1 MRMFLPG
8 LPFVLIA
15 AAAPAATQAD
25 LDALLAAD
33 RAAGK
38 AAEGREPAEALSAL
52 FDEDVVLVA
61 GRQPIYARGKAAARA
76 RLLEN
81 PDNKGATIAWS
92 PVGGG
97 ISADAAHGY
106 TYGQMTVTPAG
117 KPATALKYLAYWV
130 KTPAGWRIAALS
142 RRPLEKPV
150 ALAAAAPVIG
160 VARHDDEAA
169 KSLAAAEQSFSDEA
183 QKIGLRAAFAQY
195 GRAESVNIGAAP
207 EIAVGAARIAEGVAG
222 PEPTSPVVWNADDV
236 RVAPSGDLGLSF
248 GHIRLKQAPP
258 AGAPDAFPFFTIW
271 ARPAA
276 GDPWRYVAE

>member
-1 MRMFLPG
+1 MRMFLAG

-15 AAAPAATQAD
+15 AGAPAATKAD

-61 GRQPIYARGKAAARA
+61 GHYPIYARGKAAAEA
-76 RLLEN
+76 RLREN
-81 PDNKGATIAWS
+81 PGNKGATIAWS

-97 ISADAAHGY
+97 ISTDASHGY
-106 TYGQMTVTPAG
+106 TYGRMTVTPAG

-142 RRPLEKPV
+142 RRPLETPV
-150 ALAAAAPVIG
+150 ALTPAAPVIG
-160 VARHDDEAA
+160 VARHAGDAA
-169 KSLAAAEQSFSDEA
+169 KSLAAAEQGFSDEA
-183 QKIGLRAAFAQY
+183 QTIGLRAAFARY

-207 EIAVGAARIAEGVAG
+207 AIAVGATRISEGVAG
-222 PEPTSPVVWNADDV
+222 PEPTSPVVWRADDV

-248 GHIRLKQAPP
+248 GRIRFNGAPP
-258 AGAPDAFPFFTIW
+258 PGAPEAIPFFTIW

-276 GDPWRYVAE
+276 GDSWRYVAE